1 MEGVTEFGARLWFW
15 LCSAPDFLWTPFLRV
30 TDSFPIHSL
39 PEEFAPEITHKSFRS
54 PYQLKLQYM
63 ASDPGQFL
71 RGFEPVSDLVD
82 VIDLNCGCPSP
93 KVVGNGAGSS
103 LLSDP
108 EYFGRTIE
116 RLVASVGKG
125 RLSVKM
131 RLGYN
136 HESEFED
143 LFEAVRTQK
152 LAHLTIHGRTRLD
165 RYTGKARWNFAEYAA
180 RLAEYPVIGSGDIC
194 SFSDFTA
201 RVQNSPSVQD
211 VIIGRGAL
219 RNPWIFQEIRQ
230 ESTVEIANQTLVY
243 ALGSFV
249 LLEELSNSGFET
261 LINSS
266 LCGIFD
272 QSIGTDLCGWQRM
285 FEHLSNALG
294 LKGIHPDE
302 LKLGRKSLGRL
313 KMIWN
318 YLRSSLP
325 LIYFDPTILRSTSE
339 GQLLARIANLN
350 SDHPNLFLRS
360 NPELDWIYSGSKS
373 TAASASQ
380 ESITY

>member
-30 TDSFPIHSL
+30 TDTFPIGSL
-39 PEEFAPEITHKSFRS
+39 PDHFAPEITHKDFAS

-63 ASDPGQFL
+63 SSDPEQFL

-82 VIDLNCGCPSP
+82 TIDLNCGCPSP

-108 EYFGRTIE
+108 ENFGRTIG
-116 RLVASVGKG
+116 RLASSIGDG

-136 HESEFED
+136 HESEFQD
-143 LFEAVRTQK
+143 LFAAIQPLK
-152 LAHLTIHGRTRLD
+152 LAHLTIHGRTRPD

-180 RLAEYPVIGSGDIC
+180 TQANYPIIGSGDIC
-194 SFSDFTA
+194 SIDDVRT
-201 RVQNSPSVQD
+201 RLQTSPSVHE
-211 VIIGRGAL
+211 IIVGRGAL
-219 RNPWIFQEIRQ
+219 RNPWIFTEIRQ
-230 ESTVEIANQTLVY
+230 ESAVKMNSETLVF

-249 LLEELSNSGFET
+249 LLEELSNSHFES
-261 LINSS
+261 LIKTS

-272 QSIGTDLCGWQRM
+272 KTIGTDQDGWRRM
-285 FEHLSNALG
+285 FEHLSTALG
-294 LKGIHPDE
+294 LSGNHPTE

-313 KMIWN
+313 KLIWN

-325 LIYFDPTILRSTSE
+325 SAYFDPTILRSTSE
-339 GQLLARIANLN
+339 GDLLARIAQLGVEHK
-350 SDHPNLFLRS
+350 DLTLRY
-360 NPELDWIYSGSKS
+360 NPELDWIFSGSKS
-373 TAASASQ
+373 AAISEPQ
-380 ESITY
+380 VSIIS